1 MKIKNKTVYFF
12 VLSVFLIASD
22 QFSKIIMR
30 NHFGV
35 VDAGIDYSRTVYDSI
50 SVLGKFLQFTY
61 TENEG
66 MAMGITFGAG
76 KIFLSIF
83 SVLASIALS
92 YYLYKLNSFS
102 NWLKLGVALILAGA
116 VGNLIDRVF
125 YGLIYHYDKLFYG
138 RVIDFIKVEY
148 FPFIFNIADSC
159 VSVGVAFLILFHK
172 KIPTFKEL
180 MNRQPDDNIQVP
192 EQSISNDVTRP
203 VSVSPVS
210 DDNINIRY

>member
-1 MKIKNKTVYFF
+1 MKIKRNTVYFF
-12 VLSVFLIASD
+12 VLSVLLIVTD
-22 QFSKIIMR
+22 QITKIVMR

-35 VDAGIDYSRTVYDSI
+35 IQTGGDYTRTVYESI
-50 SVLGKFLQFTY
+50 SVIGRFLQFTY

-76 KIFLSIF
+76 KIFLSLF
-83 SVLASIALS
+83 SVLASIALT

-102 NWLKLGVALILAGA
+102 NWLKLGIALILAGA

-125 YGLIYHYDKLFYG
+125 YGVIYHYDKLFYG

-172 KIPTFKEL
+172 KIPTYKEL
-180 MNRQPDDNIQVP
+180 MNPETVNIISEPEQKPDNDNITP
-192 EQSISNDVTRP
+192 MP
-203 VSVSPVS
+203 PVS
-210 DDNINIRY
+210 DDNIEIKY